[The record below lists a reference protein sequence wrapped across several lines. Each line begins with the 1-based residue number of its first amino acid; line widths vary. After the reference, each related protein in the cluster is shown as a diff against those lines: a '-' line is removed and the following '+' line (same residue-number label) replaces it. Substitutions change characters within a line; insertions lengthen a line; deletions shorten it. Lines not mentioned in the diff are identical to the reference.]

1 MAPIL
6 LYGAETW
13 GFDNMD
19 VIENVHTRFCKI
31 ITKKSKY
38 CHNSFIYGE
47 LGRFPLQITAT
58 IRVLY
63 YWNKVINGK
72 KDKICFLIYNMMK
85 HLNCIGKYTSPW
97 LGYVKS
103 TLENC
108 GLKNVWISHVQS
120 GSGVSS
126 ECVKRIL
133 QDQFLQKWSSRI
145 SVEEDF
151 SSYRIYKNV
160 HEFEEYV
167 DLLPEY
173 LKYSLLDFRTGSQKL
188 PVNCRSDPNYQY
200 QGKSASALSAEKD
213 LWVMNFI
220 SYLNVMVLKNLGYQ
234 LYQNTIEL
242 DVAL

>member
-1 MAPIL
+1 MA
-6 LYGAETW
+6 
-13 GFDNMD
+13 
-19 VIENVHTRFCKI
+19 
-31 ITKKSKY
+31 
-38 CHNSFIYGE
+38 
-47 LGRFPLQITAT
+47 
-58 IRVLY
+58 
-63 YWNKVINGK
+63 K

-108 GLKNVWISHVQS
+108 GLNNVWISHVQS

-160 HEFEEYV
+160 HEFDEYV

-173 LKYSLLDFRTGSQKL
+173 LKYTHYLTSELDLKNCLLI
-188 PVNCRSDPNYQY
+188 VDPNYQY

-220 SYLNVMVLKNLGYQ
+220 SYLNVMVVKNLGY
-234 LYQNTIEL
+234 
-242 DVAL
+242 